1 MAEGLAEAGAAVI
14 ANGRNADTLE
24 AVVRNL
30 RGRGLKADISP
41 AGTKTGDLLH
51 SFNSGAF
58 ENFTDVTID
67 AAGNVWCANNW
78 YDIPVA
84 TGLAKKTLHVPP
96 GAEGPESM
104 SSME

>member
-1 MAEGLAEAGAAVI
+1 M
-14 ANGRNADTLE
+14 
-24 AVVRNL
+24 
-30 RGRGLKADISP
+30 
-41 AGTKTGDLLH
+41 H

-84 TGLAKKTLHVPP
+84 TGLAKENLARSTWGGGTGINVIYGVTEPVLPP
-96 GAEGPESM
+96 RIGKMRRP
-104 SSME
+104 